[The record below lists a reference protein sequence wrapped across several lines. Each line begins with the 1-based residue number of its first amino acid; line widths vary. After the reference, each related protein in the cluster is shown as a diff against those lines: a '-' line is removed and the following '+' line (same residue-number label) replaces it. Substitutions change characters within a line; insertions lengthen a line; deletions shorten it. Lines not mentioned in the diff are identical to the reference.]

1 MAIKIVPRYPK
12 ADCDACTRQ
21 GDVYHYPAAS
31 RKTESVV
38 KTTAGARVISEW
50 FFLPIGLDG
59 DLLLIDEEFLI
70 SLCHE
75 TTEPLAVL
83 RRLPRAGYAGF

>member
-1 MAIKIVPRYPK
+1 MFITILLPAGRRNPSS
-12 ADCDACTRQ
+12 RQ
-21 GDVYHYPAAS
+21 PW
-31 RKTESVV
+31 
-38 KTTAGARVISEW
+38 ARVISEW

-70 SLCHE
+70 SLSHE

-83 RRLPRAGYAGF
+83 RRLPIGLRADIADI